1 MLYFLRPHPA
11 AGCPGYTAE
20 EPTTFAKEVVPE
32 KNRVT
37 PTGHLEYTPE
47 KMEWMGNRGA
57 LKRPDS
63 WSTDGWILC
72 RLKVP
77 GRENVPFQLK
87 YTRLFF
93 LDEAT
98 GFSAGHRPCY
108 QCRKRRAQE
117 FRSAWCEANG
127 RESVTFPIIDT
138 ALKAERV
145 LSGSRASVDEAVTSL
160 PNGVILEASSVYWL
174 KWRDLLFPWS
184 FAGYGEPKEL
194 SEMPKF
200 AKVVTPPS
208 IVRMYTNG
216 FTPQVH
222 PSAFG

>member
-1 MLYFLRPHPA
+1 MVFHEGSPCGRVPRRA
-11 AGCPGYTAE
+11 AE
-20 EPTTFAKEVVPE
+20 EPTTLTKKIVPE

-37 PTGHLEYTPE
+37 PTGHLEYTPD
-47 KMEWMGNRGA
+47 KMAWMGNRGA

-72 RLKVP
+72 RLKIP
-77 GRENVPFQLK
+77 GRQNVPFQLK

-117 FRSAWCEANG
+117 FRSAWCEANV
-127 RESVTFPIIDT
+127 RESVTFPAIDA

-145 LSGSRASVDEAVTSL
+145 LSGSRARVDEAVASL
-160 PNGVILEASSVYWL
+160 PNGVILEASRVYWL
-174 KWRDLLFPWS
+174 KWRDLFFPWS

-194 SEMPKF
+194 SEMPTL
-200 AKVVTPPS
+200 ARVVTPPS